1 MKVEIRSDSVVLDGY
16 VNAVGRDSRLMASPQ
31 GRFVEQV
38 EPGTFQ
44 RAIERGPV
52 ELMFNHDKVVGST
65 ADGTLELREDVI
77 GLRATATVMDPEVL
91 EAARSESLTGWS
103 FGFTPLRDRWEDT
116 DNGYQRR
123 YLEDIRLQEVSILTK
138 IPAYIATTIE
148 QRDEETEVKEER
160 NVEDLQK
167 TETVA
172 HTPGNGSNTAYKIR
186 RLKIGGKRK

>member
-77 GLRATATVMDPEVL
+77 GLR
-91 EAARSESLTGWS
+91 W
-103 FGFTPLRDRWEDT
+103 
-116 DNGYQRR
+116 
-123 YLEDIRLQEVSILTK
+123 
-138 IPAYIATTIE
+138 
-148 QRDEETEVKEER
+148 
-160 NVEDLQK
+160 
-167 TETVA
+167 
-172 HTPGNGSNTAYKIR
+172 IR
-186 RLKIGGKRK
+186 RCWKRPGRNP